1 MSKTMLSKIFVIFF
15 LVIALFQAEAFEPY
29 ERGPYEVTRISYS
42 SLFNQ
47 GLQSNL
53 RVWAP
58 NAPGNFPVLYFLVRF
73 ETFLNSNS
81 GK

>member
-1 MSKTMLSKIFVIFF
+1 MSKTMLSKIFVI
-15 LVIALFQAEAFEPY
+15 LVLVPIALFQAEAFEPY

-73 ETFLNSNS
+73 QTYFP
-81 GK
+81 KF

>member
-1 MSKTMLSKIFVIFF
+1 MFSKIFVITF
-15 LVIALFQAEAFEPY
+15 LIALFQVEAFEPY

-42 SLFNQ
+42 TLFNQ

-73 ETFLNSNS
+73 ETFL
-81 GK
+81 KF

>member
-15 LVIALFQAEAFEPY
+15 LVPIALFQAEAFEPY

-73 ETFLNSNS
+73 QTYFP
-81 GK
+81 KF